1 MTHDN
6 SVKKLGKGEFYKCPL
21 PHEYSKHKQALF
33 KDFNSHFRIFSDR
46 EDHLAVVQAHEEIV
60 WNLRRVTSEKGK
72 VGEAD
77 LHRISLEAW
86 FEAVKQCT
94 GKAVQVVKK

>member
-1 MTHDN
+1 MTQADG
-6 SVKKLGKGEFYKCPL
+6 VKKLGKGELYKCPL
-21 PHEYSKHKQALF
+21 PHEYPKHKQALF
-33 KDFNSHFRIFSDR
+33 SDFESHFRIFSDR
-46 EDHLAVVQAHEEIV
+46 EDHLAVVQAHEEIL
-60 WNLRRVTSEKGK
+60 WNLRRTASEKSK
-72 VGEAD
+72 LGEAD